1 MNDIAR
7 VIARLEQQR
16 TSIDRALSALREIE
30 AQNPPSAPAPKTAV
44 ALEPKP
50 AKRRKN
56 RLSPEG
62 RRRIAEAAKKY
73 WAAKRAA
80 EAKKAR

>member
-7 VIARLEQQR
+7 VIARLEHQR
-16 TSIDRALSALREIE
+16 TSIDRALAALREIE
-30 AQNPPSAPAPKTAV
+30 ALNPASIPAPKMVTA
-44 ALEPKP
+44 AIAPPK
-50 AKRRKN
+50 KRKKN

-80 EAKKAR
+80 EAKKAK